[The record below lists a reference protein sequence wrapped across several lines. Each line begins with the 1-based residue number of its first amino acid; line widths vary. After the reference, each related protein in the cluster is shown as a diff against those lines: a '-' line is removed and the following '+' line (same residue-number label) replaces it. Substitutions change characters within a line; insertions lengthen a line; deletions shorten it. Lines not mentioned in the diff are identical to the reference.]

1 MVASHRTV
9 VSARTTV
16 VSIFIAII
24 ITRIACTRIT
34 CISCITSIL
43 AISFS
48 TMCIFTASSC
58 TALTRLTRFTFCTLL
73 FALLSCWTLT
83 TCIRSC
89 MCRASLA
96 TFAILIS
103 FACMTAFTSAATF
116 CIAVF
121 SRRSTCIGATARCF
135 LLTLSRWSRLYCSH
149 LCSMLIICC
158 IHSSS

>member
-24 ITRIACTRIT
+24 IIRIACTRIT

-58 TALTRLTRFTFCTLL
+58 TVLTRLARFTFCTLL
-73 FALLSCWTLT
+73 FALLCWTLT

-89 MCRASLA
+89 MCRTSLTA
-96 TFAILIS
+96 FAILTS
-103 FACMTAFTSAATF
+103 FACMTAFTSTTTF

-121 SRRSTCIGATARCF
+121 SHRSTCVSTTARCF
-135 LLTLSRWSRLYCSH
+135 LLTLSRRSRLYCSH